1 MSFFKQFG
9 MLLRMNLLSVP
20 QRLGLVCT
28 AVIGVTC
35 AVGVLVSMLAMGV
48 GARRE
53 AMGNVRPDRAS
64 LLSVGA
70 LQPGQSS
77 IPKDM
82 AVLVRDLPGIRRN
95 AKGEPIAVPQAFFGM
110 RARRKVSGTR
120 IGFRIIGAGAGL
132 TDYYPE
138 LHLTAGHMFQPGL
151 RELITSNYCARQ
163 YEHFGVGDKQ
173 VIRGSEWVVVGNF
186 NLDLGRTTGTCLVFA
201 DAGTLMSAFGR
212 DTYNEVNVMLQS
224 PAAFTVLTDAIKAN
238 PQLHV
243 EARREAELVA
253 TSMQELNGIL
263 NFASYFVGI
272 ILAVAATIGAANS
285 LYAVVDSR
293 RRELATLRAVGFG
306 GLPVV
311 AAMLAEAMLLALPG
325 AWIGAG
331 LAWFFFNGRA
341 ASRPFG
347 FQFHLAVT
355 PSLALLGIGWALCM
369 GLIGGLMP
377 AVRASRV
384 PVTVALRAM

>member
-1 MSFFKQFG
+1 VSFFKQLG

-28 AVIGVTC
+28 TIIGVTC

-77 IPKDM
+77 IPKDT

-95 AKGEPIAVPQAFFGM
+95 ANGEPIAVPEAFMGMQA
-110 RARRKVSGTR
+110 RKKVSGTL
-120 IGFRIIGAGAGL
+120 IGFTIVGAGPGL
-132 TDYYPE
+132 TDYAPE
-138 LHLTAGHMFQPGL
+138 LHLTSGRMFRPGL
-151 RELITSNYCARQ
+151 RELIASNYCARE
-163 YEHFGVGDKQ
+163 YKDFGVGDKRVMQ
-173 VIRGSEWVVVGNF
+173 GGEWLVVGNF
-186 NLDLGRTTGTCLVFA
+186 ELGRTGGNCVAYA
-201 DAGTLMSAFGR
+201 DANTLLSAFGR

-224 PAAFTVLTDAIKAN
+224 PAAFTALTDAIKAN
-238 PQLHV
+238 PVLHL

-253 TSMQELNGIL
+253 AGMQQLNGIL
-263 NFASYFVGI
+263 NFVAYFVGA

-285 LYAVVDSR
+285 LYAVVDGR
-293 RRELATLRAVGFG
+293 RRELATLRAVGFA

-311 AAMLAEAMLLALPG
+311 FSMLSEAMLLALPG
-325 AWIGAG
+325 ALIGAAI
-331 LAWFFFNGRA
+331 AWLFFNGRA
-341 ASRPFG
+341 ASPFG

-355 PSLALLGIGWALCM
+355 PALALLGIVWALCM

-377 AVRASRV
+377 AIRAARV
-384 PVTVALRAM
+384 PVTVALRAT